1 MSKSYSSVHEH
12 MHEQYIEG
20 KTSKMYK
27 SLDYFSRSMLNKAT
41 IVKNIK
47 KAKIL
52 YKVVNEKIKSSG
64 TMENDD
70 IHQLYMLLTD
80 CFEVIVD
87 DVILLSAFEMLM
99 KRKLLAK
106 SYIIHEITEPL
117 FLKKKQKK
125 VPIHVRTIQSN
136 AKNKESIKFSDNTI
150 GIGFLMKNDYLSKT
164 KVPDSILKGL
174 AKVRNR
180 RNLVHFQSP
189 FAWSVDNELLELVQY
204 LDKEIPSIKIKGV
217 RRT

>member
-1 MSKSYSSVHEH
+1 
-12 MHEQYIEG
+12 MHEQYLEG
-20 KTSKMYK
+20 KNSKMYK

-41 IVKNIK
+41 IVKNLK
-47 KAKIL
+47 SAKALRKGCD
-52 YKVVNEKIKSSG
+52 EKMKAGESF
-64 TMENDD
+64 ENDD
-70 IHQLYMLLTD
+70 FHQLFKLLTD

-87 DVILLSAFEMLM
+87 DVILLSAFEMLI

-106 SYIIHEITEPL
+106 SYVIHEITKPL

-125 VPIHVRTIQSN
+125 VPIHNRTIQSLT
-136 AKNKESIKFSDNTI
+136 KKGEEIKFSDNTI
-150 GIGFLMKNDYLSKT
+150 GIGFLTKEEYLTKT

-189 FAWSVDNELLELVQY
+189 FAWSVDNELLDFVEY
-204 LDKEIPSIKIKGV
+204 LNNEIPAI
-217 RRT
+217 